1 MGFIPSLL
9 YKKGKFMRRY
19 KTLDEHYV
27 YKIKKDNV
35 DYFLGDRENYQKS
48 IDALKKNV
56 ADLRFDSIII
66 IFGLDTGE
74 YLKDLYKLMSDKNKI
89 VIFEPNK
96 EVFLKNK
103 KISNEKVALL
113 FFEENKIKN
122 QLYSFINASNFNNL
136 FVHAFGSYREIYDK
150 EYDFFIETLDCT
162 FYTASSCVNIAN
174 RFREVFIKNLICNLN
189 IINQSTAINYLEEK
203 NKDVPAFIVSAGPSL
218 EKNIKDMVKN
228 KELVE
233 KSIVVAG
240 SRTLKALLENGIK
253 PDLLVSIDPIDDNY
267 EMMKEY
273 LDCDTPLFFYEY
285 SNRKI
290 LDNYKGEKFYLST
303 LLSKIVEE
311 LNTLKGAY
319 LGGSVAHTCVDI
331 ARTLGCNPIIL
342 VGQDLAYTYDQ
353 HHSKSATFK
362 IDDKVNHM
370 ATTIVK
376 DVYGND
382 VNTSATLNHFR
393 EKLEE
398 YIESDTRVNGTKY
411 INASYGAD
419 IMGASHL
426 GLTEVFKLN
435 MFYNTKER
443 FEASRDITIDSEAV
457 INSILD
463 YIDFSTCK
471 AEDGKQL
478 CMELSQCDE
487 NKSLV
492 DIDDNDEEL
501 QKFLKV
507 IEIVNNFEASPEN
520 TFLGGYFNKFRFD
533 IKQLKFNMYAK
544 DYARLTSNLKY
555 QSQCFLVYFKEMKKM
570 LKEVQQLIIETVTK
584 SNESHN
590 IK

>member
-1 MGFIPSLL
+1 
-9 YKKGKFMRRY
+9 MRRY
-19 KTLDEHYV
+19 KTLDGHYV

-66 IFGLDTGE
+66 IFGFDTGE
-74 YLKDLYKLMSDKNKI
+74 YLKDLYKLMCDKNKV

-96 EVFLKNK
+96 EIFLKNK
-103 KISNEKVALL
+103 KISNEKVALI
-113 FFEENKIKN
+113 FFEEDKIKN
-122 QLYSFINASNFNNL
+122 QLYSFINATNFNNL
-136 FVHAFGSYREIYDK
+136 FVHAFGSYREIYEK

-162 FYTASSCVNIAN
+162 FHTASSSITISN
-174 RFREVFIKNLICNLN
+174 RFREVFIKNLICNLS
-189 IINQSTAINYLEEK
+189 IINQSTAINCFEEK
-203 NKDVPAFIVSAGPSL
+203 NKNVPAFIVSAGPSL
-218 EKNIKDMVKN
+218 EKNIKDMVEN

-240 SRTLKALLENGIK
+240 SRTLKALLGNGIK

-273 LDCDTPLFFYEY
+273 LDCDTPLVFYEY

-290 LDNYKGEKFYLST
+290 LNDYKGEKIYLST
-303 LLSKIVEE
+303 LLSKIIEE
-311 LNTLKGAY
+311 LNTLRGTY

-353 HHSKSATFK
+353 HHSKLATFE
-362 IDDKVNHM
+362 IDDKVNQI

-382 VNTSATLNHFR
+382 VNTSATLNQFR
-393 EKLEE
+393 KKLEE
-398 YIESDTRVNGTKY
+398 YVERDTKVNGTKY
-411 INASYGAD
+411 INASYGAA
-419 IMGASHL
+419 IIGVEHL
-426 GLTEVFKLN
+426 ELNKVFKLN
-435 MFYNTKER
+435 IFCNIKEG
-443 FEASRDITIDSEAV
+443 FEASKDINIDSEAV
-457 INSILD
+457 INSILN
-463 YIDFSTCK
+463 YIDVSTCK
-471 AEDGKQL
+471 ATDGKKL
-478 CMELSQCDE
+478 CIELSQCDE

-492 DIDDNDEEL
+492 DIDENDEEL
-501 QKFLKV
+501 QKFLEV
-507 IEIVNNFEASPEN
+507 LEIVNNFEASPEN
-520 TFLGGYFNKFRFD
+520 TFLGGYFNKFIFD

-544 DYARLTSNLKY
+544 DYASLTSNLKY

-570 LKEVQQLIIETVTK
+570 LEEVQYLIIETVTK

>member
-19 KTLDEHYV
+19 KTLDGHYV
-27 YKIKKDNV
+27 SKINKDNV
-35 DYFLGDRENYQKS
+35 DYFLGNRENYQEA
-48 IDALKKNV
+48 IDALLKNIS
-56 ADLRFDSIII
+56 DLRFDSIII

-74 YLKDLYKLMSDKNKI
+74 YLKDLYKLMCDKNKV

-96 EVFLKNK
+96 EIFLKNK
-103 KISNEKVALL
+103 KISDDKVALV
-113 FFEENKIKN
+113 FFEEDKIKN
-122 QLYSFINASNFNNL
+122 QLYSFISASSFNNL
-136 FVHAFGSYREIYDK
+136 YVHAFGNYREIYKK
-150 EYDFFIETLDCT
+150 EYDFFIETLDCA
-162 FYTASSCVNIAN
+162 FHTASSSITISN
-174 RFREVFIKNLICNLN
+174 RFREVFIKNLICNLG
-189 IINQSTAINYLEEK
+189 IINQSTGINHFEEK
-203 NKDVPAFIVSAGPSL
+203 NKNVPAFIVSAGPSL
-218 EKNIKDMVKN
+218 EKNIEDMVNNRK
-228 KELVE
+228 LVE

-240 SRTLKALLENGIK
+240 SRTLKVLLENGIK

-273 LDCDTPLFFYEY
+273 LGCDTPLVFYEY

-290 LDNYKGEKFYLST
+290 LNDYKGEKIYLST

-311 LNTLKGAY
+311 LNTLRGTY

-342 VGQDLAYTYDQ
+342 VGQDLAYTYNQ

-362 IDDKVNHM
+362 IDDNVNLM

-382 VNTSATLNHFR
+382 VKTTATLNQFR
-393 EKLEE
+393 KKLEE
-398 YIESDTRVNGTKY
+398 YIETDTKVNGTKY

-419 IMGASHL
+419 IIGTEHL
-426 GLTEVFKLN
+426 ELTEVFKLN
-435 MFYNTKER
+435 IFYNAKER
-443 FEASRDITIDSEAV
+443 FEAARDIDIDSEAI

-463 YIDFSTCK
+463 YIDFSV
-471 AEDGKQL
+471 GKSENGKFL
-478 CMELSQCDE
+478 CMKLSQCDE

-492 DIDDNDEEL
+492 DIDGDDENL
-501 QKFLKV
+501 QNFLEV
-507 IEIVNNFEASPEN
+507 LEIVNNFEASPEN
-520 TFLGGYFNKFRFD
+520 AFLGGYFNKFMFD

-555 QSQCFLVYFKEMKKM
+555 QSQSFLVYFKEMKKM
-570 LKEVQQLIIETVTK
+570 LEEVQQLIIETVTK
-584 SNESHN
+584 SSESHN